1 MEETENDLT
10 IFLKFNNNLTDKSR
24 NILIHETRTRTGC
37 YFSKKGTL
45 RKQELMKIKT
55 KIEELIHVVEELN
68 TMWRKS
74 SGK

>member
-1 MEETENDLT
+1 MKPEQEQDA
-10 IFLKFNNNLTDKSR
+10 IFQ
-24 NILIHETRTRTGC
+24 
-37 YFSKKGTL
+37 KKGTL